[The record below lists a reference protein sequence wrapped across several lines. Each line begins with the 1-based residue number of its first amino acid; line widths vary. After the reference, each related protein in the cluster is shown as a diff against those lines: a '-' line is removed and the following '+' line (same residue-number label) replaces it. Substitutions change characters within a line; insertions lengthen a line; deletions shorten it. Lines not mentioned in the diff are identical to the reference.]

1 MNCGEEDKNLNM
13 KKFVKFILI
22 VVVSLGIIGYAFY
35 YFGTNMASEKL
46 MDTVSTELE
55 NSGQIEEVKQYIE
68 SDPELEQFIKEAES
82 VDQEQLPFTTKEE
95 ATRVII
101 QKVGITE
108 LSNIQ
113 TKVQEGTIS
122 KEEILQTLQEN
133 LTTEEITAL
142 KVIAYKELYKQ

>member
-1 MNCGEEDKNLNM
+1 M
-13 KKFVKFILI
+13 VVLI
-22 VVVSLGIIGYAFY
+22 GIIGYGVY
-35 YFGTNMASEKL
+35 YFGTSIASEKL
-46 MDTVSTELE
+46 MDAVSTELE
-55 NSGQIEEVKQYIE
+55 NSGQIEEVKQYVE

-82 VDQEQLPFTTKEE
+82 VDPEQLPFTTKAE

-101 QKVGITE
+101 EKVGITK

-113 TKVQEGTIS
+113 AKVQEGTIS
-122 KEEILQTLQEN
+122 KEEILQTFQEN

>member
-22 VVVSLGIIGYAFY
+22 VVVSLGIIGYTFY
-35 YFGTNMASEKL
+35 YFGTNMALEKL

-55 NSGQIEEVKQYIE
+55 NSGQIEEVKQYIG

-113 TKVQEGTIS
+113 AKVQEGTIS